1 MKTFLEGLINNRQLN
16 VGPEGTHISM
26 LSFSEES
33 KTKVQLQFGEKTT
46 KEELI
51 EFIKSPKLD
60 YDMLRGQTTRT
71 GYALGLANEVIC
83 SKNL

>member
-1 MKTFLEGLINNRQLN
+1 MEGLINNRQLN

-33 KTKVQLQFGEKTT
+33 KTKVRLQFGEKTT

-51 EFIKSPKLD
+51 EFVNSKLD

>member
-1 MKTFLEGLINNRQLN
+1 MEGLINNRQLN

-51 EFIKSPKLD
+51 EFVNSKLD